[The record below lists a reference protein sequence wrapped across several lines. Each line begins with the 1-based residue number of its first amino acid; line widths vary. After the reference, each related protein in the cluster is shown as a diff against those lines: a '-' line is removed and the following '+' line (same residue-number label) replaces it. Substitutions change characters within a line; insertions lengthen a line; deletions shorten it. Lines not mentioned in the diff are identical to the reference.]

1 MCERGASVL
10 QALHDEAV
18 LKPRGARIGRPLRG
32 DAVPK
37 GLPQGIPPVAT
48 PRTCIKGRA
57 RPTGQPRSGARRG
70 RACNSGSRGR
80 G

>member
-48 PRTCIKGRA
+48 PRTA
-57 RPTGQPRSGARRG
+57 STGAPD
-70 RACNSGSRGR
+70 
-80 G
+80 